1 MCREKKIDRI
11 KRNTRLFSSLGET
24 SLRTIK
30 LDWATKKLIR
40 GRGESSLDVQVWLV
54 AHSGGRVG
62 AIFYYDVII
71 TQLVSLLMDITEER
85 RDWTLQSV
93 WHLPSSIFKKHKCW
107 NVVDKMRVDQDPWWV
122 MSDAAVPVVELDTE
136 QWAGLQ
142 KYFSSTKFLWYFWP
156 RYI

>member
-40 GRGESSLDVQVWLV
+40 GRGESSLMFRSDLLHTV
-54 AHSGGRVG
+54 GGRVG

-93 WHLPSSIFKKHKCW
+93 
-107 NVVDKMRVDQDPWWV
+107 
-122 MSDAAVPVVELDTE
+122 
-136 QWAGLQ
+136 
-142 KYFSSTKFLWYFWP
+142 
-156 RYI
+156 